1 MMMPPNNTTPA
12 EQHATMQRNSHTR
25 ACCHKSRLLPQL
37 GLRSLCRH
45 AEAAAVFAPHLQP
58 IAILNSGT
66 AASSRP
72 QQKFRSLKTNMT
84 NVVLVS
90 TCSLNQ
96 WALDFSG
103 NLERIHE
110 SVIRCKRQ
118 GARYRMGPELE
129 LCGYGCEDHYFENDT
144 ITHSWESLVRLLE
157 MGDSDDLL
165 LDVGLPVMHKG
176 ARYNV
181 RVFCLN
187 RKIVLVRPK
196 TVLADDGNYRESRWF
211 TPWPWGRAIDEFVLP
226 VFVGAKLGQRSCPF
240 GVAILQLDDASI
252 ACEMCEELWA
262 PHSPHIEF
270 ALNGVD
276 IIGNASGSHHQ
287 LRKLGIRMELMRSAS
302 HKCGGIY
309 MYANQFGCDG
319 GRLYFDGSPLI
330 VVNGDCVAQ
339 GEQFGIHD
347 VQVCRLVCS
356 FLVYFIYAISPSTAG
371 LDRWCGS

>member
-1 MMMPPNNTTPA
+1 MLF
-12 EQHATMQRNSHTR
+12 
-25 ACCHKSRLLPQL
+25 RLL
-37 GLRSLCRH
+37 H
-45 AEAAAVFAPHLQP
+45 
-58 IAILNSGT
+58 
-66 AASSRP
+66 
-72 QQKFRSLKTNMT
+72 KMT

-96 WALDFSG
+96 WALDFTG

-110 SVIRCKRQ
+110 SVIKCRRQ

-129 LCGYGCEDHYFENDT
+129 LCGYGCEDHFFEIDT

-157 MGDSDDLL
+157 LGDSDDLL

-187 RKIVLVRPK
+187 RKVVLVRPK
-196 TVLADDGNYRESRWF
+196 TVLADDGNYREGRWF
-211 TPWPWGRAIDEFVLP
+211 TPWTWDHPLDEFVLP
-226 VFVGAKLGQRSCPF
+226 SFVGAKLGQRSCPF
-240 GVAILQLDDASI
+240 GVAILQLDDSSI

-262 PHSPHIEF
+262 PRSPHIDF

-276 IIGNASGSHHQ
+276 IISNASGSHHQ
-287 LRKLGIRMELMRSAS
+287 LRKLSVRIELIRAAS
-302 HKCGGIY
+302 HKCGGVY

-319 GRLYFDGSPLI
+319 GRLYFDGSPLV

-347 VQVCRLVCS
+347 VQVHSSS
-356 FLVYFIYAISPSTAG
+356 FLPLHFLFLTLLACAFRFSQQALISMLSGRGAC
-371 LDRWCGS
+371 LNQV

>member
-1 MMMPPNNTTPA
+1 MLT
-12 EQHATMQRNSHTR
+12 
-25 ACCHKSRLLPQL
+25 
-37 GLRSLCRH
+37 
-45 AEAAAVFAPHLQP
+45 
-58 IAILNSGT
+58 ILVTSI
-66 AASSRP
+66 SFFS
-72 QQKFRSLKTNMT
+72 MT

-103 NLERIHE
+103 NFERIHE
-110 SVIRCKRQ
+110 SVIKCRSQ

-129 LCGYGCEDHYFENDT
+129 LCGYGCEDHFFEMDT
-144 ITHSWESLVRLLE
+144 MTHSWESLVRLLE

-187 RKIVLVRPK
+187 RKIILVRPK
-196 TVLADDGNYRESRWF
+196 TVLADDGNYREGRWF
-211 TPWPWGRAIDEFVLP
+211 TPWAWGRALDEFVLP
-226 VFVGAKLGQRSCPF
+226 HFVCTRLGQRSCPF
-240 GVAILQLDDASI
+240 GVAILQLDDSSI

-262 PHSPHIEF
+262 PRSPHIDF

-276 IIGNASGSHHQ
+276 IISNASGSHHQ
-287 LRKLGIRMELMRSAS
+287 LRKLCVRIELIRAAS
-302 HKCGGIY
+302 NKCGGVY

-319 GRLYFDGSPLI
+319 GRLYFDGSPL
-330 VVNGDCVAQ
+330 VVINGDCVAQ

-347 VQVCRLVCS
+347 VQVRQHS
-356 FLVYFIYAISPSTAG
+356 FSLQALFLTQPFCPGSHGS
-371 LDRWCGS
+371 CGS